1 MSVSLSS
8 DDVSAILD
16 DNTSFYRVR
25 WALELSPAAWH
36 LWTRQRKIRG
46 NQRMSSLQSRTLR
59 FPQLPVRSPG
69 EEWLRETP
77 PENLNLSVRGI
88 GWIKKINLIQCIQL
102 PSCIQSPLHLPL
114 CHHRSPPN
122 HHGLFCLNRPLPFI
136 RMICQ
141 PWIPWWSLEVPATH
155 AICVSFS
162 ARASTLTTA
171 CLPAIQVNPWPT
183 KQHQPDPLLRFTC

>member
-1 MSVSLSS
+1 MFLPFWMTTQAFIEY
-8 DDVSAILD
+8 DEPWNWAQLRDICERGKERLEE
-16 DNTSFYRVR
+16 TRE
-25 WALELSPAAWH
+25 WALCRVG
-36 LWTRQRKIRG
+36 LWDFHSFQFGVQEKSG
-46 NQRMSSLQSRTLR
+46 WEKPLL
-59 FPQLPVRSPG
+59 
-69 EEWLRETP
+69 
-77 PENLNLSVRGI
+77 ENLNLSVRGI

-141 PWIPWWSLEVPATH
+141 PWIPWWSIEVPATH